1 MLLMEKL
8 LLKKQSK
15 IKMTMYNMD
24 LDKVIHKINSKGAI
38 NVGLQFPE
46 GLKMQAINI
55 AREIEAQTDATV
67 IISGDPCFGACDVS
81 DYKMKGSVDLIVH
94 YGHTP
99 LPLKYEV
106 PTLFIESF
114 SDIDVK
120 KDLKKSLEHLKDYY
134 KIGLVTTT
142 QHLHILNEIKDYLED
157 NGKEVVLGSSKSTR
171 KGQVLGCNF
180 SSIKDL
186 DVEIFLFIGSG
197 NFHPLGIHL
206 FTKTPVLALDP
217 YNNEIREMDEYADR
231 VLRIRFARIVKA
243 SKAKKWGVIVSSKEG
258 QYRMKLAKK
267 IKKTLEDEG
276 MEAYILLIDNINPDI
291 LLPYLE
297 LDAFVVSACPR
308 IAVDDAQM
316 YNKPLITPQEL
327 EIVLNKREWE
337 NYQLDEI
344 LFHERYK

>member
-1 MLLMEKL
+1 
-8 LLKKQSK
+8 
-15 IKMTMYNMD
+15 MD
-24 LDKVIHKINSKGAI
+24 LDRVISKINSKDAK

-46 GLKMQAINI
+46 GLKMQAIKI
-55 AREIEAQTDATV
+55 ARKIESETDATV

-106 PTLFIESF
+106 PTIFVEAYAK
-114 SDIDVK
+114 IDLK
-120 KDLKKSLEHLKDYY
+120 KDLEKCLDALKDYS
-134 KIGLVTTT
+134 KVALVTTT
-142 QHLHILNEIKDYLED
+142 QHLHLLNEIRDYLED

-186 DVEIFLFIGSG
+186 DAEIFLFIGSG
-197 NFHPLGIHL
+197 NFHPLGINL
-206 FTKTPVLALDP
+206 FSNTPVLALDP
-217 YNNEIREMDEYADR
+217 YNNELRRMDEYADR
-231 VLRIRFARIVKA
+231 ILRIRFARITKA
-243 SKAKKWGVIVSSKEG
+243 RSAEKWGIIVSSKEG
-258 QYRMKLAKK
+258 QYRMKLAKQT
-267 IKKTLEDEG
+267 KKLLEENG
-276 MEAYILLIDNINPDI
+276 MEAYIIMVDNVNPDV

-308 IAVDDAQM
+308 IAIDDSQM
-316 YNKPLITPQEL
+316 YKKPLLTPQEL

>member
-1 MLLMEKL
+1 
-8 LLKKQSK
+8 
-15 IKMTMYNMD
+15 MD
-24 LDKVIHKINSKGAI
+24 LDKVIRKINSK
-38 NVGLQFPE
+38 NVETVGLQFPE
-46 GLKMQAINI
+46 GLKMQATKI
-55 AREIEAQTDATV
+55 ARKIEEETESTV

-106 PTLFIESF
+106 PTIFVEAFANI
-114 SDIDVK
+114 DIK
-120 KDLKKSLEHLKDYY
+120 ENLKQCLDALKDYSR
-134 KIGLVTTT
+134 IALVTTT
-142 QHLHILNEIKDYLED
+142 QHLHLLNEIKDYLED

-180 SSIKDL
+180 SSIKNL
-186 DVEIFLFIGSG
+186 DAEIFLFIGSG
-197 NFHPLGIHL
+197 NFHPLGINL
-206 FTKTPVLALDP
+206 FSNTPVLALDP
-217 YNNEIREMDEYADR
+217 YNNELRRMDEYADR
-231 VLRIRFARIVKA
+231 ILRIRFARITKA
-243 SKAKKWGVIVSSKEG
+243 RTAEKWGILVSSKEG
-258 QYRMKLAKK
+258 QYRMKLAKE
-267 IKKTLEDEG
+267 IKKVLEEQG
-276 MEAYILLIDNINPDI
+276 MEAYIILMDNVSPDA

-308 IAVDDAQM
+308 IAIDDSQM
-316 YNKPLITPQEL
+316 YKKPLLTPQEL

>member
-1 MLLMEKL
+1 
-8 LLKKQSK
+8 
-15 IKMTMYNMD
+15 MD
-24 LDKVIHKINSKGAI
+24 TDNVIRKINKRDAKT
-38 NVGLQFPE
+38 VGLQFPE
-46 GLKMQAINI
+46 GLKMQAVKI
-55 AREIEAQTDATV
+55 AREIESQTEATV

-106 PTLFIESF
+106 PTIFVEAF
-114 SDIDVK
+114 SKIDVK
-120 KDLKKSLEHLKDYY
+120 KDLEKCLEALKDYS
-134 KIGLVTTT
+134 KISLVTTT
-142 QHLHILNEIKDYLED
+142 QHLHLLNEIKDYLED
-157 NGKEVVLGSSKSTR
+157 NGKEVVLGSSPSTR

-186 DVEIFLFIGSG
+186 DAEIFLFIGSG
-197 NFHPLGIHL
+197 NFHPLGIYL

-217 YNNEIREMDEYADR
+217 YNNELREMHDYADR
-231 VLRIRFARIVKA
+231 ILRIRFARITKA
-243 SKAKKWGVIVSSKEG
+243 KSAKKWGILVSSKEG
-258 QYRMKLAKK
+258 QYRMALAKQT
-267 IKKTLEDEG
+267 KKLLEDSG
-276 MEAYILLIDNINPDI
+276 MEAYIILVDNVNPDI

-297 LDAFVVSACPR
+297 LDAFIVSACPR
-308 IAVDDAQM
+308 IAIDDSQM
-316 YNKPLITPQEL
+316 YKKPLLTPQEL

>member
-1 MLLMEKL
+1 
-8 LLKKQSK
+8 
-15 IKMTMYNMD
+15 MD
-24 LDKVIHKINSKGAI
+24 LDKVIRKINSK
-38 NVGLQFPE
+38 NVETVGLQFPE
-46 GLKMQAINI
+46 GLKMQATKI
-55 AREIEAQTDATV
+55 ARKIEEETESTV

-106 PTLFIESF
+106 PTIFVEAFANI
-114 SDIDVK
+114 DIK
-120 KDLKKSLEHLKDYY
+120 ENLKQCLDALKDYSR
-134 KIGLVTTT
+134 IALVTTT
-142 QHLHILNEIKDYLED
+142 QHLHLLNEIKDYLED

-180 SSIKDL
+180 SSIKNL
-186 DVEIFLFIGSG
+186 DAEIFLFIGSG
-197 NFHPLGIHL
+197 NFHPLGINL
-206 FTKTPVLALDP
+206 FSNTPVLALDP
-217 YNNEIREMDEYADR
+217 YNNELRRMDEYADR
-231 VLRIRFARIVKA
+231 ILRIRFARITKA
-243 SKAKKWGVIVSSKEG
+243 RTAGKWGIIVSSKEG
-258 QYRMKLAKK
+258 QYRMKLAKE
-267 IKKTLEDEG
+267 IKKVLEEHG
-276 MEAYILLIDNINPDI
+276 MEAYIILMDNVNPDA

-308 IAVDDAQM
+308 IAIDDSQM
-316 YNKPLITPQEL
+316 YKKPLLTPQEL

>member
-1 MLLMEKL
+1 
-8 LLKKQSK
+8 
-15 IKMTMYNMD
+15 MD
-24 LDKVIHKINSKGAI
+24 TDNVIRKINKRDAKT
-38 NVGLQFPE
+38 VGLQFPE
-46 GLKMQAINI
+46 GLKMPAVKI
-55 AREIEAQTDATV
+55 AREIESQTEATV

-106 PTLFIESF
+106 PTIFVEAF
-114 SDIDVK
+114 SKIDVK
-120 KDLKKSLEHLKDYY
+120 KDLEKCLEALKDYS
-134 KIGLVTTT
+134 KISLVTTT
-142 QHLHILNEIKDYLED
+142 QHLHLLNEIKDYLED
-157 NGKEVVLGSSKSTR
+157 NGKEVVLGSSPSTR

-186 DVEIFLFIGSG
+186 DAEIFLFIGSG
-197 NFHPLGIHL
+197 NFHPLGIYL

-217 YNNEIREMDEYADR
+217 YNNELREMHDYADR
-231 VLRIRFARIVKA
+231 ILRIRFARITKA
-243 SKAKKWGVIVSSKEG
+243 KSAKKWGILVSSKEG
-258 QYRMKLAKK
+258 QYRMALAKQT
-267 IKKTLEDEG
+267 KKLLEDSG
-276 MEAYILLIDNINPDI
+276 MEAYIILVDNVNPDI

-297 LDAFVVSACPR
+297 LDAFIVSACPR
-308 IAVDDAQM
+308 IAIDDSQM
-316 YNKPLITPQEL
+316 YKKPLLTPQEL

>member
-1 MLLMEKL
+1 
-8 LLKKQSK
+8 
-15 IKMTMYNMD
+15 MD
-24 LDKVIHKINSKGAI
+24 LDRVIRKINSK
-38 NVGLQFPE
+38 NVETVGLQFPE
-46 GLKMQAINI
+46 GLKMQATKI
-55 AREIEAQTDATV
+55 ARKIEEETESTV

-106 PTLFIESF
+106 PTIFVEAFANI
-114 SDIDVK
+114 DIKENLNQCLD
-120 KDLKKSLEHLKDYY
+120 ELKDYSR
-134 KIGLVTTT
+134 IGLVTTT
-142 QHLHILNEIKDYLED
+142 QHLHLLNEIKDYLED

-180 SSIKDL
+180 SSIKNL
-186 DVEIFLFIGSG
+186 DAEIFLFIGSG
-197 NFHPLGIHL
+197 NFHPLGINL
-206 FTKTPVLALDP
+206 FSNTPVLALDP
-217 YNNEIREMDEYADR
+217 YNNELRKMDEYADR
-231 VLRIRFARIVKA
+231 ILRIRFARITKA
-243 SKAKKWGVIVSSKEG
+243 RTAEKWGIIVSSKEG
-258 QYRMKLAKK
+258 QYRMNLAKE
-267 IKKTLEDEG
+267 IKKILEEQG
-276 MEAYILLIDNINPDI
+276 MEAYIILMDNVSPDA

-308 IAVDDAQM
+308 IAIDDSQM
-316 YNKPLITPQEL
+316 YKKPLLTPQEL

>member
-1 MLLMEKL
+1 M
-8 LLKKQSK
+8 S
-15 IKMTMYNMD
+15 MYNMD
-24 LDKVIHKINSKGAI
+24 LDRVISKINSKDAK

-46 GLKMQAINI
+46 GLKMQAIKI
-55 AREIEAQTDATV
+55 ARKIESETDATV

-106 PTLFIESF
+106 PTIFVEAF
-114 SDIDVK
+114 AKIDLK
-120 KDLKKSLEHLKDYY
+120 KDLEKCLDALKDYS
-134 KIGLVTTT
+134 KVALVTTT
-142 QHLHILNEIKDYLED
+142 QHLHLLNEIRDYLED

-186 DVEIFLFIGSG
+186 DAEIFLFIGSG
-197 NFHPLGIHL
+197 NFHPLGINL
-206 FTKTPVLALDP
+206 FSNTPVLALDP
-217 YNNEIREMDEYADR
+217 YNNELRRMDEYADR
-231 VLRIRFARIVKA
+231 ILRIRFARITKA
-243 SKAKKWGVIVSSKEG
+243 RSAEKWGIIVSSKEG
-258 QYRMKLAKK
+258 QYRMNLAKET
-267 IKKTLEDEG
+267 KKLLEENG
-276 MEAYILLIDNINPDI
+276 MEAYIILVDNVNPDV

-308 IAVDDAQM
+308 IAIDDSQM
-316 YNKPLITPQEL
+316 YKKPLLTPQEL

-344 LFHERYK
+344 LFHERYQ

>member
-1 MLLMEKL
+1 M
-8 LLKKQSK
+8 S
-15 IKMTMYNMD
+15 MYNMD
-24 LDKVIHKINSKGAI
+24 LDRVISKINSKDAK

-46 GLKMQAINI
+46 GLKMQAIKI
-55 AREIEAQTDATV
+55 ARKIESETDATV

-106 PTLFIESF
+106 PTIFVEAYAK
-114 SDIDVK
+114 IDLK
-120 KDLKKSLEHLKDYY
+120 KDLEKCLDALKDYS
-134 KIGLVTTT
+134 KVALVTTT
-142 QHLHILNEIKDYLED
+142 QHLHLLNEIRDYLED

-186 DVEIFLFIGSG
+186 DAEIFLFIGSG
-197 NFHPLGIHL
+197 NFHPLGINL
-206 FTKTPVLALDP
+206 FSNTPVLALDP
-217 YNNEIREMDEYADR
+217 YNNELRRMDEYTDR
-231 VLRIRFARIVKA
+231 ILRIRFARITKA
-243 SKAKKWGVIVSSKEG
+243 RSAEKWGIIVSSKEG
-258 QYRMKLAKK
+258 QYRMKLAKET
-267 IKKTLEDEG
+267 KKLLEENG
-276 MEAYILLIDNINPDI
+276 MEAYIILVDNVNPDV

-308 IAVDDAQM
+308 IAIDDSQM
-316 YNKPLITPQEL
+316 YKKPLLTPQEL

-344 LFHERYK
+344 LFHERYQ